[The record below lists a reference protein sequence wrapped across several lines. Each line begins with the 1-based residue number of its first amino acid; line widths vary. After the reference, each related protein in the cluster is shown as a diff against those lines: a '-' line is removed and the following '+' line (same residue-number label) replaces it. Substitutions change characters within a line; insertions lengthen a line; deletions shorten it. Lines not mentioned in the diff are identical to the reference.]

1 MLRIHAEKRS
11 ISAPWTAA
19 VCKILQSDK
28 GSKLK
33 GLNRKECV
41 IMDDRTFKRRCLYVA
56 VTILGLFAIIALLWN
71 IGDILGVCAGVLGKL
86 YHYVSPL
93 MYAFFIAYLI
103 FIPVSYMETV
113 LQKNDRIASVKPQRL
128 RAVTILVTYV
138 GIIALIAVIVASIYI
153 MIGGQLS
160 RNTGIND
167 IINYILNYASEIRLG
182 DKNLTDNPTIKEMMA
197 AAEEW
202 VQKYLN
208 SSMSLNSL
216 STRISEIG
224 SSFVIGI
231 ISLIISIY
239 FTFDYENL
247 TKRMK
252 KIYMDG
258 PGRTDIGLKVF
269 NAVNIFSRTFKQFL
283 RGQLLEACIV
293 AALSVVAL
301 RIAGVSYF
309 GIIGMIAGICNL
321 VPFIG
326 PWIGAVVA
334 VAVSLL
340 GGGLMT
346 AVWAVLAMIIV
357 QQIDNHLLAPKIVGD
372 SVGLHPVI
380 TMVVLLVG
388 ADIGGIIGMLLAVPT
403 AATVKKL
410 LLLRV
415 SHHTEDESIIVTGDS
430 DNSEDDAADESEHK

>member
-1 MLRIHAEKRS
+1 
-11 ISAPWTAA
+11 
-19 VCKILQSDK
+19 
-28 GSKLK
+28 
-33 GLNRKECV
+33 
-41 IMDDRTFKRRCLYVA
+41 MDDRTFKRRCLYVA
-56 VTILGLFAIIALLWN
+56 VTILGLFAVIAILWN
-71 IGDILGVCAGVLGKL
+71 IGDILRVCAGAIGKL

-103 FIPVSYMETV
+103 FIPVSHMETV
-113 LQKNDRIASVKPQRL
+113 LQKNDKIASIKPQRL

-138 GIIALIAVIVASIYI
+138 GIIALVAIIIASIYI

-167 IINYILNYASEIRLG
+167 IINYILNYASGLRLG

-247 TKRMK
+247 TKRIR
-252 KIYMDG
+252 KIYLDG
-258 PGRTDIGLKVF
+258 PGRTDIGMKMF

-309 GIIGMIAGICNL
+309 GIIGVIAGICNL

-346 AVWAVLAMIIV
+346 AVWAVVAMIIV

-388 ADIGGIIGMLLAVPT
+388 ADIGGIIGMLLAVPV
-403 AATVKKL
+403 AATVKNLIVLKMSY
-410 LLLRV
+410 RA
-415 SHHTEDESIIVTGDS
+415 SDESTVAIDGS
-430 DNSEDDAADESEHK
+430 DISEANTVSESDHE

>member
-1 MLRIHAEKRS
+1 
-11 ISAPWTAA
+11 
-19 VCKILQSDK
+19 
-28 GSKLK
+28 
-33 GLNRKECV
+33 
-41 IMDDRTFKRRCLYVA
+41 MDDRTFKRRCLYVA
-56 VTILGLFAIIALLWN
+56 VTILGLFAVIAILWN
-71 IGDILGVCAGVLGKL
+71 IGDILRVCAGAIGKL

-103 FIPVSYMETV
+103 FIPVSHMETV
-113 LQKNDRIASVKPQRL
+113 LQKNDKIASIKPQRL

-138 GIIALIAVIVASIYI
+138 GIIALVAVIIASIYI

-167 IINYILNYASEIRLG
+167 IINYILNYASGLRLG

-247 TKRMK
+247 TKRIR
-252 KIYMDG
+252 KIYLDG
-258 PGRTDIGLKVF
+258 PGRTDIGMKMF

-309 GIIGMIAGICNL
+309 GIIGVIAGICNL

-346 AVWAVLAMIIV
+346 AVWAVVAMIIV

-388 ADIGGIIGMLLAVPT
+388 ADIGGIIGMLLAVPV
-403 AATVKKL
+403 AATVKNLIVLKMSY
-410 LLLRV
+410 RA
-415 SHHTEDESIIVTGDS
+415 SDESTVAIDGS
-430 DNSEDDAADESEHK
+430 DTSEDNTVSESGHE

>member
-1 MLRIHAEKRS
+1 
-11 ISAPWTAA
+11 
-19 VCKILQSDK
+19 
-28 GSKLK
+28 
-33 GLNRKECV
+33 
-41 IMDDRTFKRRCLYVA
+41 MDDRTFKRRCLYVA
-56 VTILGLFAIIALLWN
+56 VTILGLFAVIAILWN
-71 IGDILGVCAGVLGKL
+71 IGDILRVCAGAIGKL

-103 FIPVSYMETV
+103 FIPASHMETV
-113 LQKNDRIASVKPQRL
+113 LQKNDKIASIKPQRL

-138 GIIALIAVIVASIYI
+138 GIIALVAVIIASIYI

-167 IINYILNYASEIRLG
+167 IINYILNYASGLRLG

-247 TKRMK
+247 TKRIR
-252 KIYMDG
+252 KIYLDG
-258 PGRTDIGLKVF
+258 PGRTDIGMKMF

-309 GIIGMIAGICNL
+309 GIIGVIAGICNL

-346 AVWAVLAMIIV
+346 AVWAVVAMIIV

-388 ADIGGIIGMLLAVPT
+388 ADIGGIIGMLLAVPV
-403 AATVKKL
+403 AATVKNLIVLKMSY
-410 LLLRV
+410 RA
-415 SHHTEDESIIVTGDS
+415 SDESTVAIDGS
-430 DNSEDDAADESEHK
+430 DTSEDNTVSESGHE